1 MSTKNTK
8 DEKATVSVIDF
19 FESLGNKCQ
28 WIALGLLMIIAAI
41 VFKDFLLF
49 DKIFLYKDIG
59 SDSLNLSYPLLSH
72 NIRYFSEHGFPSWS
86 FEIGMGQ
93 NAFTFALYDPI
104 DYLLYPLGVE
114 TMRSLLGYKVV
125 FEIILS
131 GFVFYHYL
139 RLLKISYLASITG
152 SLMYA
157 FSGFMIVSSCW
168 FIFSVE
174 VLTMSFILFGIEKLY
189 QKNQFWILALPIAY
203 IVISRPFVL
212 ATLTVFLFI
221 YITVRVLLDE
231 EEFNAKSYLLLLG
244 KTALAALAG
253 VLITAPWLLEHLQ
266 IMLDSPRGSGANSL
280 SGILKAKP
288 MFEMADQQQI
298 ATAICRTFASD
309 ILGSGN
315 DFKGWQ
321 NIMEAPLFYCGLPSL
336 LLIPQLFFYTTKR
349 LKIIFGVFLGIWLIP
364 VIFPYFRYA
373 FSFFTGDYY
382 RSFSFY
388 VGLVFTL
395 LALFAFDKILKTKK
409 VSIVGLIVSALA
421 LLALLYYPYAENEE
435 IRVPDISS
443 FVTLALLVYAG
454 LLAFMPKQ
462 NRLLQ
467 VGFLGFFV
475 IELIYL
481 SSVSINN
488 RDLVTAND
496 LTQKIG
502 YNDYSTDA
510 IAFIRKQDQ
519 GFYRIDKR
527 YGSTPAMHG
536 SLNDGMAQ
544 GYYGTTSYN
553 SFNQKYYIQYLKALG
568 VIEGKS
574 EAETRWASGLT
585 SRMIP
590 EGLNCVKYVLTN
602 KPINGGMLAAYD
614 SLAKFGNVT
623 VLKHKYAL
631 PIGYAYSSIFSLS
644 DFRKC
649 SPSQRDFMSLRAAIV
664 ADSNMNEVASIKKLN
679 LLDTLP
685 PQAFSFETVKNYTD
699 TLLQQ
704 TFRIKQFKPSRIEG
718 SIDVRSNAMVY
729 FSIPFD
735 ENWTISDTK
744 NKTYK
749 KILLS
754 DGMTGIYLE
763 KGNYELTFS
772 FVSKNLALGKK
783 ISIAGLLLMSLL
795 IFMSI
800 KFRKHEK

>member
-373 FSFFTGDYY
+373 FSFFTGDY
-382 RSFSFY
+382 
-388 VGLVFTL
+388 
-395 LALFAFDKILKTKK
+395 
-409 VSIVGLIVSALA
+409 
-421 LLALLYYPYAENEE
+421 
-435 IRVPDISS
+435 
-443 FVTLALLVYAG
+443 
-454 LLAFMPKQ
+454 
-462 NRLLQ
+462 
-467 VGFLGFFV
+467 
-475 IELIYL
+475 
-481 SSVSINN
+481 
-488 RDLVTAND
+488 
-496 LTQKIG
+496 
-502 YNDYSTDA
+502 
-510 IAFIRKQDQ
+510 
-519 GFYRIDKR
+519 
-527 YGSTPAMHG
+527 
-536 SLNDGMAQ
+536 
-544 GYYGTTSYN
+544 
-553 SFNQKYYIQYLKALG
+553 
-568 VIEGKS
+568 
-574 EAETRWASGLT
+574 
-585 SRMIP
+585 
-590 EGLNCVKYVLTN
+590 
-602 KPINGGMLAAYD
+602 
-614 SLAKFGNVT
+614 
-623 VLKHKYAL
+623 
-631 PIGYAYSSIFSLS
+631 
-644 DFRKC
+644 
-649 SPSQRDFMSLRAAIV
+649 
-664 ADSNMNEVASIKKLN
+664 
-679 LLDTLP
+679 
-685 PQAFSFETVKNYTD
+685 
-699 TLLQQ
+699 
-704 TFRIKQFKPSRIEG
+704 
-718 SIDVRSNAMVY
+718 
-729 FSIPFD
+729 
-735 ENWTISDTK
+735 
-744 NKTYK
+744 
-749 KILLS
+749 
-754 DGMTGIYLE
+754 
-763 KGNYELTFS
+763 
-772 FVSKNLALGKK
+772 
-783 ISIAGLLLMSLL
+783 
-795 IFMSI
+795 
-800 KFRKHEK
+800 